1 MNYTYLADLAKEANI
16 PKDGI
21 ISRTLYS
28 DEQVKA
34 VIFGFSEGQ
43 ELSEH
48 TASVPAIIYIIRG
61 EARITLD
68 EDTIQGKPGCWIHMP
83 PKLPHSVTATSD
95 LLMLLLMLKSPTP
108 AK

>member
-1 MNYTYLADLAKEANI
+1 MNYTHLADLAKEVNI
-16 PKDGI
+16 PQDGI

-61 EARITLD
+61 EAEITL
-68 EDTIQGKPGCWIHMP
+68 ENDTIHAQPGCWIHMA
-83 PKLPHSVTATSD
+83 PKLPHSVVASSD
-95 LLMLLLMLKSPTP
+95 LLMLLLMLKSVPP